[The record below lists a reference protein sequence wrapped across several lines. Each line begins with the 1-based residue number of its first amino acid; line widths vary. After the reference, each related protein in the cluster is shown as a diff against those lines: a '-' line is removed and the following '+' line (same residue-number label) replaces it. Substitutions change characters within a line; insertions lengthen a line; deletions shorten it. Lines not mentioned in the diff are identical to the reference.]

1 MKKFEFTLQPL
12 FNYKQTI
19 ERLQKTELRKAQQ
32 ALKELLDEEQRL
44 LRAYAENERSLE
56 DALRRNEN
64 VVAALSEHD
73 AYFRF
78 LRDALAELHERIV
91 AAEQLV
97 VQCQERLITTMK
109 ELKTYRKL
117 RTEQYHDYLR
127 QTQAEEEKDMG
138 DLVSFTTISD
148 EINLESR

>member
-1 MKKFEFTLQPL
+1 MKKFEFTLQSL

-19 ERLQKTELRKAQQ
+19 ERLQKSELRKAQQ
-32 ALKELLDEEQRL
+32 ALRELRDEEERL

-56 DALRRNEN
+56 AALRQNEN

-78 LRDALAELHERIV
+78 LRDALSEIHEKILKAEIV
-91 AAEQLV
+91 VA
-97 VQCQERLITTMK
+97 QCQERLITTMK

-117 RTEQYHDYLR
+117 RTEQYQEYVKE
-127 QTQAEEEKDMG
+127 TQSEEEKNMG
-138 DLVSFTTISD
+138 DLVSFTTIS
-148 EINLESR
+148 EQINLESR